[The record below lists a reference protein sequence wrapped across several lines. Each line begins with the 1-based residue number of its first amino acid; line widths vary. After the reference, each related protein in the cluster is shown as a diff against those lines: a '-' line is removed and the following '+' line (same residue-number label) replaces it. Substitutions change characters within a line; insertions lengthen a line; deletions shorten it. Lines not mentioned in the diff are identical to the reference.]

1 MPHCVVI
8 PSLLNHLNGPKDAK
22 ININLTKL
30 QPASV
35 VWIIVIPVSVCKHDF
50 CKKALSD
57 FSETCGVYCYFG
69 LVMWIVE
76 FPLASG
82 SYKI

>member
-1 MPHCVVI
+1 MQTNHILTKSCCLKLGGPVIMPHCVVI

-35 VWIIVIPVSVCKHDF
+35 V
-50 CKKALSD
+50 
-57 FSETCGVYCYFG
+57 
-69 LVMWIVE
+69 
-76 FPLASG
+76 
-82 SYKI
+82 